1 METVQ
6 PIRSLDDIARM
17 KQALRGRDLLLF
29 NLGIN
34 TGLRIS
40 DLLALKVGDVRNRT
54 ELRLRE
60 KKTGKS
66 KVLRFN
72 SAIVETLAQLDG
84 EDDDYLF
91 RSREC
96 DSQGVAKPISRQQAY
111 NVLRGAAERAGLNV
125 DIGTHTLRKTF
136 GYHAYKAG
144 VDLATLQ
151 ALFNHASQRV
161 TLRYIGVGQDEINDV
176 YEAVCL

>member
-17 KQALRGRDLLLF
+17 KQALSGRDLLLF

-84 EDDDYLF
+84 DDSDYVF
-91 RSREC
+91 RSR
-96 DSQGVAKPISRQQAY
+96 QGGNKPISRQQAY
-111 NVLRGAAERAGLNV
+111 NVLRGAAGRAGLDI
-125 DIGTHTLRKTF
+125 DIGTHTLRKTAS
-136 GYHAYKAG
+136 YHLYKNG
-144 VDLATLQ
+144 VDLEIIMRML
-151 ALFNHASQRV
+151 NHSSPRE
-161 TLRYIGVGQDEINDV
+161 TLRYIGITQDNVDNAILE
-176 YEAVCL
+176 LSL